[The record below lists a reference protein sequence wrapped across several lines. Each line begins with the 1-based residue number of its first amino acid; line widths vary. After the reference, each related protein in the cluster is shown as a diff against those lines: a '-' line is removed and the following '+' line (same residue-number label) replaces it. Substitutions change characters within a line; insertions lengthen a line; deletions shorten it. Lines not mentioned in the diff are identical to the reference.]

1 MSKWCFFSLKQSLN
15 ALIDLHLHK
24 NVMKSVQ
31 NIGCDAT
38 KKKYEEWTLLGKLQ
52 GTDLVSNDAE
62 YHLQCM

>member
-15 ALIDLHLHK
+15 ALTDPHLHK
-24 NVMKSVQ
+24 NYLKSVQ

-38 KKKYEEWTLLGKLQ
+38 KKKCEEWTLLGKLQ
-52 GTDLVSNDAE
+52 GTDLVAIDAE